1 MKRFL
6 SCFAFVVCFHFVAF
20 AQQRDENPVL
30 MTVAGKPVTRA
41 EFEYAYNK
49 NNNIEGA
56 VEHKTVEEY
65 AEMFLNYKLK
75 VAEAESQRIDKLQ
88 VLLIRQITGN
98 PGYVMIIHKGKQ
110 MFSSI

>member
-6 SCFAFVVCFHFVAF
+6 SCLAFVVCFHMVVFG
-20 AQQRDENPVL
+20 QQSDENPVL

-75 VAEAESQRIDKLQ
+75 VAEAARPKKLGKYFHHQ
-88 VLLIRQITGN
+88 GLLYLKSMHRLDYIARKVKIQ
-98 PGYVMIIHKGKQ
+98 
-110 MFSSI
+110 

>member
-6 SCFAFVVCFHFVAF
+6 SCLAFVVCFHMVVFG
-20 AQQRDENPVL
+20 QQSGENPVL

-75 VAEAESQRIDKLQ
+75 VAEAESQRIDTLTSFITEFRSYR
-88 VLLIRQITGN
+88 VLTSKKVSG
-98 PGYVMIIHKGKQ
+98 
-110 MFSSI
+110 